1 MSRKRFTDADKW
13 EDEWFFRLSP
23 FSKLVWMY
31 ILDRCDHAG
40 FWKVN
45 RPMAET
51 CLGTR
56 IDWTLTESDLAG
68 RIEPQ
73 SGGTIWFVPKFL
85 KFQYPKGL
93 DDNCKPHKGV
103 ISILRD
109 RNSLERV
116 TKLFGNSYLRVQD
129 KDKEKD
135 RDSSLSK
142 RESAER
148 EIGPTPE
155 EHDGLCAPYPSG
167 DKRIYPKQQTA
178 KVGLVEWIVHHPR
191 CILGKDRDL
200 WQGLFDYAGH
210 EMMSHAYEAIGG
222 TDKLW
227 FSTFNEYINTN
238 YEEDKHVTQA

>member
-13 EDEWFFRLSP
+13 EDGWFFALTP

-56 IDWTLTESDLAG
+56 LDWPSIEKDLDG
-68 RIEPQ
+68 RIEYHA
-73 SGGTIWFVPKFL
+73 SGTIWFIPKFL

-103 ISILRD
+103 IAILRD
-109 RNSLERV
+109 RNCLVRV
-116 TKLFGNSYLRVQD
+116 RELLGNSYLRVQD
-129 KDKEKD
+129 KEQDKEE
-135 RDSSLSK
+135 SSLSK

-148 EIGPTPE
+148 EIGPVPAE
-155 EHDGLCAPYPSG
+155 QDLCAPYPAG
-167 DKRIYPKQQTA
+167 DKRIYPKQQIA

-210 EMMSHAYEAIGG
+210 EMMSLAYEAIGG

-227 FSTFNEYINTN
+227 FSTFNDYVHAN
-238 YEEDKHVTQA
+238 YEEDKNVHQA